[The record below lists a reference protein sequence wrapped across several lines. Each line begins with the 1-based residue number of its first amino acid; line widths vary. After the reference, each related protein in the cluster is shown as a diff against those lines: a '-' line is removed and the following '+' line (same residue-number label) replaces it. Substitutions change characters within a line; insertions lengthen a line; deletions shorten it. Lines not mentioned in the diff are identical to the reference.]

1 MQLLLHDSCGHVENV
16 LSVVFLADVDIVYKL
31 Q

>member
-1 MQLLLHDSCGHVENV
+1 MKLLLHDSCGHVKHV